1 MKADV
6 EKRQI
11 DFVLGEVDNLMRIQE
26 MMKNSEGYVG
36 SREKKPFGRSGI
48 SKQSKRKGKGHSKS
62 SKRRDRYAGT
72 SSASKNKR
80 DVKTIKGLRKK

>member
-1 MKADV
+1 MTLVKADV

-48 SKQSKRKGKGHSKS
+48 SKQSKRKGKRRKDHKGSKKKVK
-62 SKRRDRYAGT
+62 KR
-72 SSASKNKR
+72 KR
-80 DVKTIKGLRKK
+80 